1 MRVTQ
6 TMLGSMLQSDL
17 QNVQAQMLQTQQE
30 LATGHRILQPSDH
43 PIATENVLQWQ
54 AGLAQN
60 TQYQANASDAASW
73 LSQSQSA
80 LQSAVG
86 LAQKVRTLAVGAGA
100 GTLTTAE
107 RAAIAQ
113 QIQSVQASLVGVAN
127 TQVGAHYLFSGE
139 QTATQ
144 PFVSGST
151 GVTYAGGGGSIV
163 REIGPG
169 VMVTVN
175 TLGSVFTPVFGA
187 IGQILSDLG
196 SSTTVGKVTGSDLTQ
211 LDQALNGLI
220 GAQGQSGAQSQQV
233 TQAQGQLE
241 AMAASLQQLR
251 ASGLDTNVARTVVR
265 LQEQQTS
272 YQSALA
278 VGAQLLQPTLAKY
291 LP

>member
-17 QNVQAQMLQTQQE
+17 QNVQAQMLQSQQQ

-43 PIATENVLQWQ
+43 PVATENVLQWQ
-54 AGLAQN
+54 AALAQN
-60 TQYQANASDAASW
+60 AQYQTNATDAASW

-86 LAQKVRTLAVGAGA
+86 LAQKVRTLAVAAGA
-100 GTLTTAE
+100 GTLTSAE

-113 QIQSVQASLVGVAN
+113 QIQSVQASLMAVAN
-127 TQVGAHYLFSGE
+127 TRVGSHYLFSGE
-139 QTATQ
+139 QTATE
-144 PFVSGST
+144 PFVSGAA
-151 GVTYAGGGGSIV
+151 GVSYAGGSGSIV

-169 VMVTVN
+169 VTVAVN
-175 TLGSVFTPVFGA
+175 TPGSAFTPVFGA

-196 SSTTVGKVTGSDLTQ
+196 SSSTVANVTGSDLSQ
-211 LDQALNGLI
+211 LDQALNVLI
-220 GAQGQSGAQSQQV
+220 SAQGQSGAQSQQV
-233 TQAQGQLE
+233 TQAQGQLQ
-241 AMAASLQQLR
+241 AMTASLQQLR
-251 ASGLDTNVARTVVR
+251 ASGLDTNVARTVVQ
-265 LQEQQTS
+265 LQELQTS